1 MINKKKSLKFWN
13 DNAQNWSKMAY
24 SDKKNYTLFPSSEI
38 RNFEIANYLKDK
50 NKKSKILDI
59 GCADGKLMEDF
70 INLGFQDLSGID
82 NSENMISIAKKKLK
96 KNNLNL
102 NFYTQDV
109 EKIKL
114 KDKYNIITAIGL
126 IEYLNNINK
135 FSIKIDSLLKKNG
148 ILIIESRNKL
158 FNLYSSNR
166 YTLNDKKKL
175 DKYFE
180 EVTNFEKEFK
190 TKELE
195 QITINVI
202 KKINEYSKIH
212 KKTNHKIIQKKVAQI
227 PLTLPQYTPKE
238 IDKIF
243 LKKNYRKIKN
253 IFYHA
258 HLFPPNFSK
267 YMPQLF
273 NKIGVIMQP
282 YGHTS
287 LGPLICSSFL
297 SIYKK
302 L

>member
-135 FSIKIDSLLKKNG
+135 FSTKIDSLLKKNG